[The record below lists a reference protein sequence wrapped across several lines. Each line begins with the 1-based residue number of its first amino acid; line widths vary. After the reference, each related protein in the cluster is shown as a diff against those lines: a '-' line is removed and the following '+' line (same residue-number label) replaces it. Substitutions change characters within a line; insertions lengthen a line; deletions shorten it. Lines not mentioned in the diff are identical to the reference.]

1 MRYHVLI
8 NANSGTT
15 LKVGQSEIEKTL
27 REHLH
32 IETLDFLEGEAL
44 FQRMEELMETP
55 YPMLIGGGDGSMARA
70 AQIHMAAKKPF
81 GILPFGTMNLLARD
95 LDIPVEFYDSVKAY
109 KETQVVSIDAA
120 MANDQVFLCCAA
132 FGSMPEAAR
141 VREESRHLPDIL
153 MLPRVTAYVYK
164 RLDFHR
170 KRHIRLT
177 LDDMFRKIRTGML
190 IVSNNCYVPGERG
203 AFYKETL
210 QDGVLGVYTVTPKSL
225 WDKIRLAVSLRTGAW
240 KSDPSVS
247 EAHANTV
254 VINTNR
260 KTELIS
266 LDGEPVEM
274 KMPLRCHVLRQA
286 LQVIIPVPVTDK
298 KAQTEAA

>member
-8 NANSGTT
+8 NARSGTT
-15 LKVGQSEIEKTL
+15 LKVGQEEIEKTL
-27 REHLH
+27 RENLE
-32 IETLDFLEGEAL
+32 IETLDFLEGEVL
-44 FQRMEELMETP
+44 FSRMKELTETP
-55 YPMLIGGGDGSMARA
+55 YPILIGGGDGSMAKA
-70 AQIHMAAKKPF
+70 AQIHLAVNKPF

-95 LDIPVEFYDSVKAY
+95 LDIPVDFQESVKAY
-109 KETQVVSIDAA
+109 KETQIISIDVAK
-120 MANDQVFLCCAA
+120 ANDEVFLCCAA

-141 VREESRHLPDIL
+141 VREKNRHLPDII
-153 MLPRVTAYVYK
+153 MLPRVTAYVYN

-177 LDDMFRKIRTGML
+177 LDNTFKKIRTGML

-210 QDGVLGVYTVTPKSL
+210 QEGVLGVYTVTPKTL
-225 WDKIRLAVSLRTGAW
+225 WDKIRLAISLRTGAW
-240 KSDPSVS
+240 RSDPSVS

-266 LDGEPVEM
+266 LDGEPLEM
-274 KMPLRCHVLRQA
+274 KMPLRCHVMKQA
-286 LQVIIPVPVTDK
+286 LQVIVPVPV
-298 KAQTEAA
+298 AAEVTEAA

>member
-15 LKVGQSEIEKTL
+15 LKVGQAEIEKTL
-27 REHLH
+27 REELD
-32 IETLDFLEGEAL
+32 IETLDFLEGEAF
-44 FQRMEELMETP
+44 FQRIEELMDTP
-55 YPMLIGGGDGSMARA
+55 YPMLIGGGDGSMAKA
-70 AQIHMAAKKPF
+70 AQLHLAANKPF

-95 LDIPVEFYDSVKAY
+95 LDIPVEFHESVKAY
-109 KETQVVSIDAA
+109 QETQIVSIDAA

-141 VREESRHLPDIL
+141 VRERNRHLPDII
-153 MLPRVTAYVYK
+153 MLPRVTAYVYN

-177 LDDMFRKIRTGML
+177 LDNTFRKIRTGML

-225 WDKIRLAVSLRTGAW
+225 WDKVRLAISLRTGAW
-240 KSDPSVS
+240 KSDPSVT
-247 EAHANTV
+247 EAHANNV

-266 LDGEPVEM
+266 LDGEPIEM
-274 KMPLRCHVLRQA
+274 KMPLRCHVMRQC
-286 LQVIIPVPVTDK
+286 LQVIVPVPVTVEK
-298 KAQTEAA
+298 EKPEAA